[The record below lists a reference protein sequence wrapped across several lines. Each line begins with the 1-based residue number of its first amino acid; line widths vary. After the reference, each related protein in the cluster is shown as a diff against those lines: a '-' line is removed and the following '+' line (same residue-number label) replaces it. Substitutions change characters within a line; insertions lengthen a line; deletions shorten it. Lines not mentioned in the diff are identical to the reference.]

1 MTEIVWVT
9 KAQRSQDGQDC
20 LYVQKKNGWSN
31 NLMLLCIRLQAV
43 GKGAKQQQHWT
54 VTLDASMVIMQVQ
67 SCECEFVS

>member
-9 KAQRSQDGQDC
+9 KAHRSQDGQDC
-20 LYVQKKNGWSN
+20 FVVQKRNARSN

-43 GKGAKQQQHWT
+43 GKGAKQQHWT